1 MGGGRWRPRCF
12 GCMTFFSLILAFVL
26 EHLRPLPARGWTV
39 RGVRSVV
46 GGVRARVDGASVAQ
60 GRLAWLLLVP
70 AAALSSALG
79 FWLLWEMHPALA
91 FLFNVVVL
99 YLCVGFR
106 HDTRF
111 FSAIHM
117 ALRLGEPEGARSLL
131 EDWRGTRHDGASA
144 NEIARLAIEEALVV
158 SHRRLFGVMFW
169 FVLLPGPSGA
179 VMYRLAGLLAEEWGA
194 RDARAAG
201 FGRFARRARE
211 AMEWLPVRITA
222 IVFSIMGNFEDAIY
236 CWRSQAVLWPERS
249 SAILIASGGG
259 ALGVRLGMPVH
270 EAGKLVDRPEMGLGS
285 EAGVDHMQNTVSLLW
300 RAQLVCLFLLFL
312 LAVAGWAGR

>member
-1 MGGGRWRPRCF
+1 
-12 GCMTFFSLILAFVL
+12 MTFFSLILALVL
-26 EHLRPLPARGWTV
+26 EQLRPLPVRGWTV
-39 RGVRSVV
+39 RGVRGV
-46 GGVRARVDGASVAQ
+46 VRATRARFDLGSTAQ
-60 GRLAWLLLVP
+60 GRIAWLLLVP
-70 AAALSSALG
+70 TVGVASALG

-91 FLFNVVVL
+91 FLFNVAVL
-99 YLCVGFR
+99 YLCIGFR

-111 FSAIHM
+111 FSAIHV

-131 EDWRGTRHDGASA
+131 EDWRGSRHEGASES
-144 NEIARLAIEEALVV
+144 EIARLAIEEALVV
-158 SHRRLFGVMFW
+158 AHRRLFGVMFW

-179 VMYRLAGLLAEEWGA
+179 VMYRLAGLLADEWAG
-194 RDARAAG
+194 RDARGAG

-211 AMEWLPVRITA
+211 AIEWLPVRITA
-222 IVFSIMGNFEDAIY
+222 VVFSIMGNFEDAIY

-270 EAGKLVDRPEMGLGS
+270 EAGNIVDRPEMGLGS

-300 RAQLVCLFLLFL
+300 RALFVCLFLLFL

>member
-1 MGGGRWRPRCF
+1 MDGGRWRPRCS
-12 GCMTFFSLILAFVL
+12 GCMTFFSLILALLL
-26 EHLRPLPARGWTV
+26 EQLRPLPTRGWTV
-39 RGVRSVV
+39 RAVRGVVR
-46 GGVRARVDGASVAQ
+46 GVRARFDGGSVAQ
-60 GRLAWLLLVP
+60 ERLAWLFFVP
-70 AAALSSALG
+70 TVVFASALG

-99 YLCVGFR
+99 YCCIGFR

-117 ALRLGEPEGARSLL
+117 ALRMGEPEGARGLL

-158 SHRRLFGVMFW
+158 AHRRLFGVMFW

-179 VMYRLAGLLAEEWGA
+179 VMYRLAGLLAEEWGG
-194 RDARAAG
+194 RAVCAPG
-201 FGRFARRARE
+201 RGRFARRARE
-211 AMEWLPVRITA
+211 AIEWLPVRITA

-270 EAGKLVDRPEMGLGS
+270 EAGNIVDRPEMGLGS

-300 RAQLVCLFLLFL
+300 RALFVCLFLFFL

>member
-1 MGGGRWRPRCF
+1 
-12 GCMTFFSLILAFVL
+12 MTFFSLILALVL
-26 EHLRPLPARGWTV
+26 EQLRPLPARGWTV
-39 RGVRSVV
+39 RGVRGVV
-46 GGVRARVDGASVAQ
+46 GGMRGRFEGGSAAQ

-70 AAALSSALG
+70 VAGFASALA

-91 FLFNVVVL
+91 FLFNVVAL
-99 YLCVGFR
+99 YLCIGFR

-131 EDWRGTRHDGASA
+131 EDWRGTRHEGASA
-144 NEIARLAIEEALVV
+144 SEIARLAIEEALVV

-179 VMYRLAGLLAEEWGA
+179 VMYRLAGLLAEEWG
-194 RDARAAG
+194 RPDGGDAG
-201 FGRFARRARE
+201 FGGFALRARE
-211 AMEWLPVRITA
+211 AIEWLPARITA

-270 EAGKLVDRPEMGLGS
+270 EAGELLDRPEMGLGS

-300 RAQLVCLFLLFL
+300 RALFVCLFLLFL
-312 LAVAGWAGR
+312 LAAAGWVGR